1 MEDRFRQWVG
11 FGRVLLFF
19 ILCAVLLATI
29 APIERQIPGLPPG
42 LFTAAVASLGTLVLT
57 VLFVRWEGLRL
68 EDVGAAIRRKTPV
81 RFAIGFLLGLLLV
94 AAHVSIEAFA
104 GHIRWVRSEGVGLP
118 EIAISMIVYVLL
130 SCREELAFHGYPLR
144 RLYSL
149 FGLLSAQV
157 IVALVFAVEH
167 VAGGST
173 WVQALFGAG
182 VGSLLFGMAAIA
194 TRGLALPIGL
204 HAAWNLGDWMH
215 GGKDMSGLWRPVI
228 VEGLQA
234 RAGRAGMVGY
244 VVVMLSATL
253 GFWWWHRK
261 TTGAGR

>member
-1 MEDRFRQWVG
+1 MENRFPRWVG
-11 FGRVLLFF
+11 LGRVLLFF
-19 ILCAVLLATI
+19 ILCAVLLATT
-29 APIERQIPGLPPG
+29 APIERQIHGLPPG
-42 LFTAAVASLGTLVLT
+42 LFTATVASLATLVLT
-57 VLFVRWEGLRL
+57 VAFVRWEGLRL
-68 EDVGAAIRRKTPV
+68 EDVGAAISRKSPL
-81 RFAIGFLLGLLLV
+81 RFGIGFLLGVLLV
-94 AAHVSIEAFA
+94 AAHVSIEALA
-104 GHIRWVRSEGVGLP
+104 GHVRWVRSEGVGLP
-118 EIAISMIVYVLL
+118 EIATSMIVYVLL

-149 FGLLSAQV
+149 FGLLSAQL

-173 WVQALFGAG
+173 WENALFGAG

-204 HAAWNLGDWMH
+204 HAAWNLGDWLR

-228 VEGLQA
+228 VEGFQS
-234 RAGRAGMVGY
+234 RADRAGMIGY
-244 VVVMLSATL
+244 VAVMLAATL

-261 TTGAGR
+261 ATGAGR